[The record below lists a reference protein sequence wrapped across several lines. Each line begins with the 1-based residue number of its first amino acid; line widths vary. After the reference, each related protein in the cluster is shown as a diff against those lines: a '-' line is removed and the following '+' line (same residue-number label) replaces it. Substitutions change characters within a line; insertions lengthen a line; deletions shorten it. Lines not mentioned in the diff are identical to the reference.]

1 MSKRSVIIGFCL
13 TVYDYPF
20 FKYDKEIEPVSYI
33 RDWQESIKKNGLDC
47 VLIID
52 KESKELQQAY
62 PHIQFHVIKKKPDLL
77 NQMDARW
84 VYLYEYLVSHPEIEK
99 FFIIDTGDSTV
110 LKNPFDFIE
119 KHKIYVG
126 DETAIVGIE
135 WMNYRVGLINNQR
148 CTNYFQKIKDKQLL
162 NCGIFGG
169 YTQNLLPVIQDIAEI
184 LKLYNCKSDT
194 VDMIVFNQVLYSLYE
209 DKIVH
214 GKPLNTEFWK
224 WDYANQ
230 ECFFQHK

>member
-1 MSKRSVIIGFCL
+1 
-13 TVYDYPF
+13 
-20 FKYDKEIEPVSYI
+20 
-33 RDWQESIKKNGLDC
+33 
-47 VLIID
+47 
-52 KESKELQQAY
+52 
-62 PHIQFHVIKKKPDLL
+62 
-77 NQMDARW
+77 
-84 VYLYEYLVSHPEIEK
+84 
-99 FFIIDTGDSTV
+99 
-110 LKNPFDFIE
+110 
-119 KHKIYVG
+119 
-126 DETAIVGIE
+126 
-135 WMNYRVGLINNQR
+135 MNYRVGLINNQR